1 LGILEGI
8 LVSCT
13 DSLITYFWIK
23 RIVHSVGATF
33 FLGSVMEHISA
44 SNVCNLRAFG
54 ECSFI
59 MMLEDVYDDVDA

>member
-1 LGILEGI
+1 M
-8 LVSCT
+8 
-13 DSLITYFWIK
+13 
-23 RIVHSVGATF
+23 HSVGATF